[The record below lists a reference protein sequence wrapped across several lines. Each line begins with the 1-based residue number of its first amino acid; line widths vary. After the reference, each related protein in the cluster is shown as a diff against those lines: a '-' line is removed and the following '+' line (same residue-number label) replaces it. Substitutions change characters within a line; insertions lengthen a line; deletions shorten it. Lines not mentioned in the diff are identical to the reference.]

1 MHHLKKFVLYTIM
14 ALCAFS
20 LLLFVIPGG
29 KMSPGN
35 RNTAKDLKSYMKS
48 HHINGVMLVTGK
60 DGKPVVI
67 ENNETTNKEKIVKA
81 NQLFPTASLQK
92 IMTGTG
98 IYQLQQ
104 KKKLNCL

>member
-1 MHHLKKFVLYTIM
+1 M

-20 LLLFVIPGG
+20 LLLFVIPGD

-60 DGKPVVI
+60 DGKPVV
-67 ENNETTNKEKIVKA
+67 T
-81 NQLFPTASLQK
+81 P
-92 IMTGTG
+92 
-98 IYQLQQ
+98 
-104 KKKLNCL
+104 

>member
-1 MHHLKKFVLYTIM
+1 MHLKKFILYIFM

-60 DGKPVVI
+60 EAVG
-67 ENNETTNKEKIVKA
+67 NN
-81 NQLFPTASLQK
+81 
-92 IMTGTG
+92 
-98 IYQLQQ
+98 
-104 KKKLNCL
+104 

>member
-1 MHHLKKFVLYTIM
+1 M

-67 ENNETTNKEKIVKA
+67 ENNETTNKEKD
-81 NQLFPTASLQK
+81 SE
-92 IMTGTG
+92 G
-98 IYQLQQ
+98 
-104 KKKLNCL
+104 